1 MSQGRLFSRTAAQAN
16 GNIVRL
22 PGVDVRNG
30 VRYACA
36 DEVVDPLTATPL
48 YLGRGDFF
56 AHYCVLSNSELNW
69 EHPATVIAEKSSLLL
84 AISRKGFQE
93 ALSQCP
99 DLVELLGENI
109 RNVQKAREQSALLQ
123 RTMDDRDGDG
133 LPPPLM
139 SPEAQHFTAVGE
151 LGFRGAEVQAKR
163 DSAARRRESLKST
176 LHMSFRDAGKVV
188 QMGVRLATPSSKSAR
203 EDLKPAAADAAQR
216 EEAPQQAPSSKS
228 SGGIGELAARL
239 EAIEKRSIR
248 MEKLNHRVEAML
260 LEMDRRWVEHNPL
273 DR

>member
-1 MSQGRLFSRTAAQAN
+1 M
-16 GNIVRL
+16 RL

-36 DEVVDPLTATPL
+36 DEAVNPLTAMPL

-56 AHYCVLSNSELNW
+56 GHYCVLSNSELNW
-69 EHPATVIAEKSSLLL
+69 EHPATVVAEKSSLLL
-84 AISRKGFQE
+84 AITRKGFQE

-109 RNVQKAREQSALLQ
+109 RDVQKAREQSSLLQ
-123 RTMDDRDGDG
+123 RTMGDRDGDG

-139 SPEAQHFTAVGE
+139 SPEAQHFAAVGE
-151 LGFRGAEVQAKR
+151 FGVRGAEAQARCDK
-163 DSAARRRESLKST
+163 AARRRGQHEL
-176 LHMSFRDAGKVV
+176 SFRDAGKVV
-188 QMGVRLATPSSKSAR
+188 QMGVRLATPSSKSVR
-203 EDLKPAAADAAQR
+203 EEVKPAEVDATQHD
-216 EEAPQQAPSSKS
+216 EPTQQASTSQS
-228 SGGIGELAARL
+228 RDGIAQLALRL

-248 MEKLNHRVEAML
+248 MEKLNHRLEAML
-260 LEMDRRWVEHNPL
+260 QEMDRRWVERNPL